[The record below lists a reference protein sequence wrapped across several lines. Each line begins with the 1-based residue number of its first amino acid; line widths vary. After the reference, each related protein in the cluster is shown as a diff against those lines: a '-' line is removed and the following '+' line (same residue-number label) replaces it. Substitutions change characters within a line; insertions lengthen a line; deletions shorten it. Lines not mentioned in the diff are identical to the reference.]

1 MIFPLK
7 PPFIRGCP
15 MLITYN
21 SRLVDDWVDGR
32 YFELVDG
39 VMEGK

>member
-1 MIFPLK
+1 
-7 PPFIRGCP
+7 
-15 MLITYN
+15 MLIAYN
-21 SRLVDDWVDGR
+21 PRLVDDWVDGR